1 MNRIVNIRLRLP
13 IVTIWQDAP
22 GPLLGPKHLLRSF
35 LILLAISIFLCPTA
49 YSQRTI
55 SLDECLQIAHKQS
68 PALFEAKRKYEIAQ
82 WSAEAQ
88 ARSLGTQ
95 VDLTLAAPIYSDNTT
110 PIYNPLT
117 GLTDLLSERL
127 TQFGPGITIQQPIEW
142 TGGTLSVS
150 SSLYRQ
156 TQLGTSGPAINNYL
170 GLGTIQI
177 DQPIFKANEMAL
189 TEHESDMALLDAR
202 AEYATQW
209 AAINYSVQSLFYNL
223 YEAEEQLKIQQ
234 DEVAASQA
242 NFDLADNKFKA
253 GLIAEVDKLQLEA
266 DLAAA
271 RTDLFDRQRLQAAA
285 QRDLEIALGLG
296 FNDSLSARMDT
307 LPEIHVSINRETA
320 IRAALANREDV
331 LAARQAITLAQDALA
346 RTGNQRTI
354 FASLSGSFGAS
365 QDAVLLNAI
374 TDNPFI
380 NRGLTLSI
388 TVPVFDWGAHSLKM
402 EAAQSSI
409 DLSQT
414 ALALKEQQV
423 RQEVLSAIDQI
434 EAATAQVEVAKKSVE
449 VAEEAYTLSRERF
462 DLGKITSQD
471 LTLDQ
476 ERVTRARLS
485 ALTAEVAEHLA
496 LADLTQK
503 TLFDFE
509 AGKPVVP
516 VDE

>member
-1 MNRIVNIRLRLP
+1 MVKIPLWQLALAPCQGALGRPLRPNRPLS
-13 IVTIWQDAP
+13 
-22 GPLLGPKHLLRSF
+22 PLLLV
-35 LILLAISIFLCPTA
+35 AISLLFCQKA

-68 PALFEAKRKYEIAQ
+68 PALFEAKRNYEISQ
-82 WSAEAQ
+82 WNAEAQ

-110 PIYNPLT
+110 PIYNPVT
-117 GLTDLLSERL
+117 GLTNLLSTRL
-127 TQFGPGITIQQPIEW
+127 TQFGPGITIQQPIDW

-156 TQLGTSGPAINNYL
+156 TQFGTSGPAINNYL

-177 DQPIFKANEMAL
+177 DQPIFKTNEMAL
-189 TEHESDMALLDAR
+189 TEHESDMALVDAR
-202 AEYATQW
+202 AQYATQW
-209 AAINYSVQSLFYNL
+209 ASINFSIQSLFYNL

-234 DEVAASQA
+234 DEVAASQS
-242 NFDLADNKFKA
+242 NYDLAVNKFKA

-271 RTDLFDRQRLQAAA
+271 RTDLFDKQRIQAAA
-285 QRDLEIALGLG
+285 QRDLEIALGMG
-296 FNDSLSARMDT
+296 FQDSLSARLDT
-307 LPEIHVSINRETA
+307 LPEVHVTINRDQA
-320 IRAALANREDV
+320 VSFALENREDV
-331 LAARQAITLAQDALA
+331 LAARQAITLSEDALA

-354 FASLSGSFGAS
+354 YASLTGSFGAS
-365 QDAVLLNAI
+365 QDAVLLSAV

-380 NRGLTLSI
+380 NRGLTLSVTI
-388 TVPVFDWGAHSLKM
+388 PVFDWGAHSLRM
-402 EAAQSSI
+402 EAAQSAI
-409 DLSQT
+409 DLNQT

-423 RQEVLSAIDQI
+423 KQEVLSAIDQI
-434 EAATAQVEVAKKSVE
+434 EAASAQVEVAKQSVE
-449 VAEEAYTLSRERF
+449 VAEEAYTLSRDRF

-485 ALTAEVAEHLA
+485 ALTAEVAEQLA
-496 LADLTQK
+496 LADLTQQ

-509 AGKPVVP
+509 TGKPVMP
-516 VDE
+516 ADE

>member
-1 MNRIVNIRLRLP
+1 MRNSCSKLLM
-13 IVTIWQDAP
+13 QAP
-22 GPLLGPKHLLRSF
+22 GADVPNSPWRLKRPHGPLPLF
-35 LILLAISIFLCPTA
+35 VLLASSLLFCQNA
-49 YSQRTI
+49 YCQRTI
-55 SLDECLQIAHKQS
+55 SLAECLSIAHKQS
-68 PALFEAKRKYEIAQ
+68 PALFEAKRNYEISQ
-82 WSAEAQ
+82 WNAEAQ

-95 VDLTLAAPIYSDNTT
+95 VDLSLAAPIYSDNTT

-117 GLTDLLSERL
+117 GLTDLLSERI

-142 TGGTLSVS
+142 TGGTLSLS

-156 TQLGTSGPAINNYL
+156 TQFGTAGPAINTYL

-202 AEYATQW
+202 AMYATQW
-209 AAINYSVQSLFYNL
+209 ASINYSIENFFYTL
-223 YEAEEQLKIQQ
+223 YEDEEQLKIQQ
-234 DEVAASQA
+234 DEVAASQS
-242 NFDLADNKFKA
+242 NYDLAVNKFKA

-271 RTDLFDRQRLQAAA
+271 RTDLFDRQRLCAAA
-285 QRDLEIALGLG
+285 QRDLEIALGMD
-296 FNDSLSARMDT
+296 FQDSLSARLDT
-307 LPEIHVSINRETA
+307 LQDVHVTIDRGQA
-320 IRAALANREDV
+320 VRFALENREDV
-331 LAARQAITLAQDALA
+331 LAARQQITKSEDNLA

-354 FASLSGSFGAS
+354 YASLTGSFGAS

-374 TDNPFI
+374 ADNPFI
-380 NRGLTLSI
+380 NRGLTLSVTI
-388 TVPVFDWGAHSLKM
+388 PVFDWGTHSLRM
-402 EAAQSSI
+402 EAAQSAI
-409 DLSQT
+409 DLDRT
-414 ALALKEQQV
+414 ALALKKQQV

-434 EAATAQVEVAKKSVE
+434 EAASAQVEVAKQSVD
-449 VAEEAYTLSRERF
+449 VAEEAYTLSRDRF

-509 AGKPVVP
+509 TGKPVVP
-516 VDE
+516 SSE